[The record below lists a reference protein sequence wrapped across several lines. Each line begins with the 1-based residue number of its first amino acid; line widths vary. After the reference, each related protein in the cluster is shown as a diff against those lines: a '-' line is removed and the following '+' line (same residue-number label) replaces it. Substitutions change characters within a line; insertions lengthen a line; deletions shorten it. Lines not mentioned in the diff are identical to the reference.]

1 MNPIENRST
10 MIITYVVLSI
20 AAFTALFPIA
30 LMVLNSLKTNP
41 EIALN
46 PLSLPASAE
55 WGNFVRAWKGGNFS
69 QTFFNSA
76 LLVTM
81 TIVLVISTGSLTAYV
96 LARKKIKSWKILAA
110 YLLATTT
117 APIQLFMF
125 PLYFGF
131 AKLGLINNVFAVSL
145 IYCALY
151 SPFSIMLLRTYFLAV
166 PVELEEAA
174 LVDGATP
181 WQVFY
186 RVYLPLVWPGL
197 LTVALIIG
205 LYTWNEFLIATTFL
219 QAPESRTAVVSY
231 FLLSGQYSTDW
242 GELMAGAL
250 LVVLPIVVLFV
261 FLQKR
266 FIEGITGGSVKG

>member
-1 MNPIENRST
+1 MNPIESRLT
-10 MIITYVVLSI
+10 MIITYMILSI

-41 EIALN
+41 EITLN
-46 PLSLPASAE
+46 PLSFPVTAAWE
-55 WGNFVRAWKGGNFS
+55 NFTRAWKGANFS

-76 LLVTM
+76 LLVFI

-96 LARKKIKSWKILAA
+96 LARKKIKSWKILSA

-131 AKLGLINNVFAVSL
+131 AKLGIINNVFAVAV

-166 PVELEEAA
+166 PVELEDAA
-174 LVDGATP
+174 LIDGATP

-186 RVYLPLVWPGL
+186 RVYLPLVWPGI
-197 LTVALIIG
+197 LTVTLIIG

-219 QAPESRTAVVSY
+219 QALESRTAVVSY
-231 FLLSGQYSTDW
+231 FMLSGQFLSDW

-250 LVVLPIVVLFV
+250 LVVLPIVVLFII
-261 FLQKR
+261 LQKR
-266 FIEGITGGSVKG
+266 FIEGITSGSVKG